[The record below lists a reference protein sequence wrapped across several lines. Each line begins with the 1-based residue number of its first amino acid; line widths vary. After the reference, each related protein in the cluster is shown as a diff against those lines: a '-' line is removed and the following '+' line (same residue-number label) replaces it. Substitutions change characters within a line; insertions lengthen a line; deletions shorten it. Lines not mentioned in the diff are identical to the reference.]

1 MNMADI
7 DDKVHA
13 LEFSTTTTKS
23 RVQVRQHLDDAAQVS
38 QGQKITLSDSTDDLV
53 QGIARNFVRFQH
65 AAFTFAFKADA
76 SGATSVEFRIT
87 DYLRTRDML
96 FYFIP
101 MSPWSAPAYKTLKE
115 FSEYVRTGL

>member
-1 MNMADI
+1 MANI

-23 RVQVRQHLDDAAQVS
+23 RVHVRQHLDDAAQVS
-38 QGQKITLSDSTDDLV
+38 QGLKITLSDSTDDLV

-87 DYLRTRDML
+87 DYLRTRSTL
-96 FYFIP
+96 FFIP